1 MMKKKSYTMKK
12 FSTGTILA
20 IWIISILLILGIALS
35 YAWYHLLTEDNTTTT
50 QYQRDTCIIV
60 DADIIEIYT
69 HGVVVGY
76 NGMRY
81 NVPCEIGKIDLSKS
95 IRVKIDTQGTETS
108 LDDTL
113 VKAFIE

>member
-1 MMKKKSYTMKK
+1 MKR
-12 FSTGTILA
+12 FSTGGIIA
-20 IWIISILLILGIALS
+20 VWIISILLILCVALGIQ
-35 YAWYHLLTEDNTTTT
+35 WYHLLIDDTTTT

-60 DADIIEIYT
+60 DADIIELYSS
-69 HGVVVGY
+69 GVVVGY

-95 IRVKIDTQGTETS
+95 IRIKIDTHGTESS

-113 VKAFIE
+113 VCVFDN

>member
-1 MMKKKSYTMKK
+1 MKR
-12 FSTGTILA
+12 FSTGGI
-20 IWIISILLILGIALS
+20 IVVWIISILLILCVALGIQQ
-35 YAWYHLLTEDNTTTT
+35 WYHLLIDDTTTT

-60 DADIIEIYT
+60 DADIIEIYS

-81 NVPCEIGKIDLSKS
+81 NVPYEIGKIDLSKS

>member
-1 MMKKKSYTMKK
+1 MKKN
-12 FSTGTILA
+12 FSTGTIIA
-20 IWIISILLILGIALS
+20 TWIITMLLILCVALGVQ
-35 YAWYHLLTEDNTTTT
+35 WYHLLTEDTTTT

-60 DADIIEIYT
+60 DADIIELYS

-81 NVPCEIGKIDLSKS
+81 NVPCEIGKIDLIES
-95 IRVKIDTQGTETS
+95 IRVKINTQGTES
-108 LDDTL
+108 SFDDTL

>member
-1 MMKKKSYTMKK
+1 MKKINTS
-12 FSTGTILA
+12 TILA
-20 IWIISILLILGIALS
+20 VWILSILLILGIVLGI
-35 YAWYHLLTEDNTTTT
+35 AWHCLLTEDNATT

-60 DADIIEIYT
+60 DADIIELYS

-108 LDDTL
+108 FDDTL

>member
-1 MMKKKSYTMKK
+1 MKK
-12 FSTGTILA
+12 FSTGGMLA
-20 IWIISILLILGIALS
+20 IWIISILLILCVALGVQ
-35 YAWYHLLTEDNTTTT
+35 WYHLLTEENTAT
-50 QYQRDTCIIV
+50 QYQRDTCVIV
-60 DADIIEIYT
+60 NADIIELYS

>member
-1 MMKKKSYTMKK
+1 MKNS
-12 FSTGTILA
+12 FSTGKIIA
-20 IWIISILLILGIALS
+20 IWIISILLILCVALGV
-35 YAWYHLLTEDNTTTT
+35 AWYNFLTEDNTTT

-60 DADIIEIYT
+60 NADIIEIYS

-95 IRVKIDTQGTETS
+95 IRVKIDTQGTESS

>member
-1 MMKKKSYTMKK
+1 MKK
-12 FSTGTILA
+12 FSTGGIIA
-20 IWIISILLILGIALS
+20 VWIISILLILGIALS
-35 YAWYHLLTEDNTTTT
+35 VAWYHLLTEENTTS
-50 QYQRDTCIIV
+50 QYEHDTCIIV
-60 DADIIEIYT
+60 NADIIELYQ

-95 IRVKIDTQGTETS
+95 IRIKIDTQGTESS

>member
-1 MMKKKSYTMKK
+1 MKK
-12 FSTGTILA
+12 FSTGTIIATWLL
-20 IWIISILLILGIALS
+20 SMLLILGIALGIQ
-35 YAWYHLLTEDNTTTT
+35 WYHLLTEDTIT
-50 QYQRDTCIIV
+50 QHYQHDTCIIV
-60 DADIIEIYT
+60 DADIIELYA
-69 HGVVVGY
+69 HGIVVGY

-95 IRVKIDTQGTETS
+95 IRVKIDTQGTESS

>member
-1 MMKKKSYTMKK
+1 MKK
-12 FSTGTILA
+12 FSTGGAIA
-20 IWIISILLILGIALS
+20 IWIISILLILGIAIGV
-35 YAWYHLLTEDNTTTT
+35 AWYRLLSEDNTTT

-60 DADIIEIYT
+60 DADIIELYQ
-69 HGVVVGY
+69 HGIVVGY

-108 LDDTL
+108 FDDTF

>member
-1 MMKKKSYTMKK
+1 MKK
-12 FSTGTILA
+12 FSTGGA
-20 IWIISILLILGIALS
+20 IATWIITMLLILCVVLGVQ
-35 YAWYHLLTEDNTTTT
+35 WYRLLTEDTTTQ

-60 DADIIEIYT
+60 DADIIELYQ
-69 HGVVVGY
+69 HGIVVGY

-108 LDDTL
+108 LDDTF

>member
-1 MMKKKSYTMKK
+1 MKKK
-12 FSTGTILA
+12 FSTGGVIAT
-20 IWIISILLILGIALS
+20 WIIAMLLILCVVLGVQ
-35 YAWYHLLTEDNTTTT
+35 WYRLLTEDTTTQ

-60 DADIIEIYT
+60 DADIIELYQ
-69 HGVVVGY
+69 HGIVVGY

-108 LDDTL
+108 LDDTF

>member
-1 MMKKKSYTMKK
+1 MKK
-12 FSTGTILA
+12 FSTGTIIATWLL
-20 IWIISILLILGIALS
+20 SMLLILGIALGIQ
-35 YAWYHLLTEDNTTTT
+35 WYHLLTDDTTTT

-60 DADIIEIYT
+60 NADIIELYS

-81 NVPCEIGKIDLSKS
+81 NVPCEIGRIDLSKS
-95 IRVKIDTQGTETS
+95 IRVKIDTQGTESS

>member
-1 MMKKKSYTMKK
+1 MKKK
-12 FSTGTILA
+12 FSTGGVIAT
-20 IWIISILLILGIALS
+20 WIIAMLLILCVVLGVQ
-35 YAWYHLLTEDNTTTT
+35 WYRLLTEDTTTQ

-60 DADIIEIYT
+60 DADIIELYQ
-69 HGVVVGY
+69 HGIVVGY

-95 IRVKIDTQGTETS
+95 IRIKIDTQGTETS
-108 LDDTL
+108 LDDTF

>member
-1 MMKKKSYTMKK
+1 MKRI
-12 FSTGTILA
+12 STGKIIAVWIL
-20 IWIISILLILGIALS
+20 SILLILGIALS
-35 YAWYHLLTEDNTTTT
+35 IVWYCLLLKDNATTT

-60 DADIIEIYT
+60 DADIIELYQ

-81 NVPCEIGKIDLSKS
+81 NVPCEVGKIDLSKS

>member
-1 MMKKKSYTMKK
+1 MKKN
-12 FSTGTILA
+12 FSTGTIIA
-20 IWIISILLILGIALS
+20 TWIIAMLLILCVVLGVQ
-35 YAWYHLLTEDNTTTT
+35 WYRLLTEDTTTQ

-60 DADIIEIYT
+60 DADIIELYQ
-69 HGVVVGY
+69 HGIVVGY

-108 LDDTL
+108 LDDTF

>member
-1 MMKKKSYTMKK
+1 MKK
-12 FSTGTILA
+12 FSTGGVIAT
-20 IWIISILLILGIALS
+20 WIISMLLILCVVLGVQ
-35 YAWYHLLTEDNTTTT
+35 WYRLLTEDTTTQ

-60 DADIIEIYT
+60 DADIIELYQ
-69 HGVVVGY
+69 HGIVVGY

-108 LDDTL
+108 LDDTF

>member
-1 MMKKKSYTMKK
+1 MKR
-12 FSTGTILA
+12 FSTGGIIA
-20 IWIISILLILGIALS
+20 VWIISILLILCVALGIQ
-35 YAWYHLLTEDNTTTT
+35 WYHLLKDDTTTT

-60 DADIIEIYT
+60 DADIIELYSS
-69 HGVVVGY
+69 GVVVGY

-95 IRVKIDTQGTETS
+95 IRIKIDTHGTESS

-113 VKAFIE
+113 VCVFDN

>member
-1 MMKKKSYTMKK
+1 MKK
-12 FSTGTILA
+12 FSTGKIMA
-20 IWIISILLILGIALS
+20 IWILSILLILGISLS
-35 YAWYHLLTEDNTTTT
+35 VAWYRLLTEDNTTSQ

-60 DADIIEIYT
+60 DADIIELYQ
-69 HGVVVGY
+69 HGIVVGY

-81 NVPCEIGKIDLSKS
+81 NVPCEIGKINLSKS

-108 LDDTL
+108 LDDTF

>member
-1 MMKKKSYTMKK
+1 MKKN
-12 FSTGTILA
+12 FSTGTIIA
-20 IWIISILLILGIALS
+20 IWIISILLILGIALGI
-35 YAWYHLLTEDNTTTT
+35 AWYHLLTEDDTTT
-50 QYQRDTCIIV
+50 QKYQRDTCVIV
-60 DADIIEIYT
+60 DADIIELYQYGI
-69 HGVVVGY
+69 VVGY

>member
-1 MMKKKSYTMKK
+1 MKK
-12 FSTGTILA
+12 FSTGTIIA
-20 IWIISILLILGIALS
+20 TWIITMLLILGIALGIQR
-35 YAWYHLLTEDNTTTT
+35 YNLLTEDNTTT

-60 DADIIEIYT
+60 NADIIEIYS

-95 IRVKIDTQGTETS
+95 IRVKIDTQGTESS

>member
-1 MMKKKSYTMKK
+1 MKK
-12 FSTGTILA
+12 FNTSGIIAVWIL
-20 IWIISILLILGIALS
+20 SILLILCIALGV
-35 YAWYHLLTEDNTTTT
+35 AWYNFLTEENTTT

-60 DADIIEIYT
+60 DADIIEIYS

-95 IRVKIDTQGTETS
+95 IRVKIDTQGTESS

>member
-1 MMKKKSYTMKK
+1 MKKKFNTC
-12 FSTGTILA
+12 GIIAVWIL
-20 IWIISILLILGIALS
+20 SILLVLCVALGVM
-35 YAWYHLLTEDNTTTT
+35 WYNLLTEDNTTTT

-60 DADIIEIYT
+60 DADIIEIYS

-81 NVPCEIGKIDLSKS
+81 NVPCDIGKIDLSKS
-95 IRVKIDTQGTETS
+95 IRVKIDTQGTESS

>member
-1 MMKKKSYTMKK
+1 MKKN
-12 FSTGTILA
+12 FSTGGVLA
-20 IWIISILLILGIALS
+20 IWIISILLILYVALGV
-35 YAWYHLLTEDNTTTT
+35 AWYNLLSEDNTTA

-81 NVPCEIGKIDLSKS
+81 NVPCEISRVDLTKS
-95 IRVKIDTQGTETS
+95 IRVKIDTQGTESS

>member
-1 MMKKKSYTMKK
+1 MKK
-12 FSTGTILA
+12 FSTGGVIAT
-20 IWIISILLILGIALS
+20 WIIAMLLILCVVLGVQ
-35 YAWYHLLTEDNTTTT
+35 WYRLLTEDTTTQ

-60 DADIIEIYT
+60 DADIIELYQ
-69 HGVVVGY
+69 HGIVVGY

-108 LDDTL
+108 LDDTF

>member
-1 MMKKKSYTMKK
+1 MKK
-12 FSTGTILA
+12 FSIGGIIAVWT
-20 IWIISILLILGIALS
+20 ISILLILGIVLS
-35 YAWYHLLTEDNTTTT
+35 VTWYNLLTEENTTT

-60 DADIIEIYT
+60 DADIIELYS

-81 NVPCEIGKIDLSKS
+81 NVSCEIGKIDLGESV
-95 IRVKIDTQGTETS
+95 RVKIDTQGTESS

>member
-1 MMKKKSYTMKK
+1 MKKKFSAGIITM
-12 FSTGTILA
+12 
-20 IWIISILLILGIALS
+20 LLILCVTLGIA
-35 YAWYHLLTEDNTTTT
+35 WYCLLTEDNTTT

-60 DADIIEIYT
+60 DADIIELYQ
-69 HGVVVGY
+69 HGIVVGY

-81 NVPCEIGKIDLSKS
+81 NVPCEIGRIDLSKS
-95 IRVKIDTQGTETS
+95 IRIKIDTQGTESS

>member
-1 MMKKKSYTMKK
+1 MKNS
-12 FSTGTILA
+12 FNTGKIIA
-20 IWIISILLILGIALS
+20 IWIISILLILCVALGV
-35 YAWYHLLTEDNTTTT
+35 AWYNLLTEDNTTT

-60 DADIIEIYT
+60 NADIIEIYS

-95 IRVKIDTQGTETS
+95 IRVKIDTQDTESS

>member
-1 MMKKKSYTMKK
+1 MKK
-12 FSTGTILA
+12 FSTGKIIA
-20 IWIISILLILGIALS
+20 VWIISVLLVLCIALGIQ
-35 YAWYHLLTEDNTTTT
+35 WYHLLTEDNTTM

-60 DADIIEIYT
+60 NADIIEIYS

-76 NGMRY
+76 NGMHY
-81 NVPCEIGKIDLSKS
+81 NVPCEIGRIDLSKS
-95 IRVKIDTQGTETS
+95 IRVKIDTQGTESS

>member
-1 MMKKKSYTMKK
+1 MKK
-12 FSTGTILA
+12 FNTSGIIAVWIL
-20 IWIISILLILGIALS
+20 SILLILCIALGV
-35 YAWYHLLTEDNTTTT
+35 AWYNFLTEENTTT

-60 DADIIEIYT
+60 DADIIELYSS
-69 HGVVVGY
+69 GVVVGY

-95 IRVKIDTQGTETS
+95 IRIKIDTHGTESS

-113 VKAFIE
+113 VCVFDN